1 MLPPIATPETIKN
14 SGKSASVDRPL
25 SSRAG
30 FTLWIA
36 ASFLLLALG
45 GVLTS
50 IGLSDRAW
58 YDQLDFPPYQPP
70 AWVFSPAWI
79 VILTL
84 LAIATHRLSPSRQ
97 GRTTSSRTG
106 TTSSPFLGAA
116 YLLYGMQFV
125 LNVGWSLLFFT
136 LRRPD
141 AALWNI
147 VVLDVVLLAMIA
159 AYGRIDRRAGLML
172 LPYLL
177 WLLYATAINAWIA
190 LHNGPFG

>member
-1 MLPPIATPETIKN
+1 MLPPVATPETIKN

-70 AWVFSPAWI
+70 AWVFSPTWI

-97 GRTTSSRTG
+97 APTTSSKTG
-106 TTSSPFLGAA
+106 TTSNLFMGAA

-147 VVLDVVLLAMIA
+147 VVLDVVLLAMIV
-159 AYGRIDRRAGLML
+159 AYGRIDRPAGLML